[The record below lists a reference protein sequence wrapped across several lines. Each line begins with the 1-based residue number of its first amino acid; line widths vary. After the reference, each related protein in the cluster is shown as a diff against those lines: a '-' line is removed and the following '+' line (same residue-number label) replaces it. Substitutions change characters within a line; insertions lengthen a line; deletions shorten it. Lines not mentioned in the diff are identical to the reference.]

1 MGTTSSVNTQRLL
14 DPHQEILSHGKRI
27 EDYRTTTAVKTPEK
41 KAKLPVNQDYY
52 QQYDT
57 NNSLPGT
64 DLYASPSGLYT
75 IRLYQ
80 PHFAAEVVGPLGKSV
95 VDPAHHHV
103 VNTFLE
109 KYKVC
114 IPLPLPLVF
123 MYSPLFSPTPLFA
136 PLLSPPRY
144 IFRCYSDLGPLFW
157 TKSRGRGQLIITR
170 HQTHTYPTTAGTHT
184 LSINTAQYYR

>member
-41 KAKLPVNQDYY
+41 KTNLPVNQDYY

-64 DLYASPSGLYT
+64 DLYTSPSGLYT

-123 MYSPLFSPTPLFA
+123 IYSLSL
-136 PLLSPPRY
+136 LLSRHHQILARYFGLSPVVGTSSSSPGTKHTPIRPLQVHPP
-144 IFRCYSDLGPLFW
+144 
-157 TKSRGRGQLIITR
+157 SRSVQPSTSNL
-170 HQTHTYPTTAGTHT
+170 P
-184 LSINTAQYYR
+184 